1 MQGRQGRGKDPWD
14 RPSHGNNDALNG
26 NSNGNGKQRT
36 LPQRPPRMARL
47 DTPPSVQRVARPQRQ
62 QKPPKSR
69 RRRLLITLVVLA
81 VGALLV
87 FVIAYG
93 LVNYF
98 IGIGNSAGPANTAAD
113 FLINMKSQVY
123 DQAYKDLDATITG
136 TVHPQDFLT
145 MAQANDRCYGPITDF
160 NEVPGSATAS
170 SDGNTQSF
178 AYAISRSKLT
188 KTYQLTLTLQKDSNG
203 AWDITSF
210 TDGNGTPND
219 LGPAPPT
226 C

>member
-14 RPSHGNNDALNG
+14 RPSRSNNDAF
-26 NSNGNGKQRT
+26 NGNGKQRT
-36 LPQRPPRMARL
+36 VPQRPPGMARL
-47 DTPPSVQRVARPQRQ
+47 GTPPAEQRVARPQRQ

-69 RRRLLITLVVLA
+69 RRRFLIALVVLGI
-81 VGALLV
+81 GAMLV
-87 FVIAYG
+87 FAIAYG

-98 IGIGNSAGPANTAAD
+98 VSVGNSAGPANTATD
-113 FLINMKSQVY
+113 FLLNLKSQTY

-136 TVHPQDFLT
+136 TMHPQDFQT

-160 NEVPGSATAS
+160 NEVQGSATVS
-170 SDGNTQSF
+170 PDGNTQSI
-178 AYAISRSKLT
+178 AYTITRSKLA
-188 KTYQLTLTLQKDSNG
+188 KTYQLTLTLQKDSSG

-210 TDGNGTPND
+210 ADGNGTLND
-219 LGPAPPT
+219 LGPMPPT

>member
-14 RPSHGNNDALNG
+14 RPSRDRNDALNG
-26 NSNGNGKQRT
+26 SGKQRVP
-36 LPQRPPRMARL
+36 PQRPRGMARL

-62 QKPPKSR
+62 QRPPRSR
-69 RRRLLITLVVLA
+69 RRRLLIALIALGIGAMVV
-81 VGALLV
+81 
-87 FVIAYG
+87 FIIAYG

-113 FLINMKSQVY
+113 FLVNLKSQTY
-123 DQAYKDLDATITG
+123 DQAYKDLDAVITG
-136 TVHPQDFLT
+136 TLHPQDFQT

-160 NEVPGSATAS
+160 NEVAGSAVVS
-170 SDGNTQSF
+170 PDGKTQSF
-178 AYAISRSKLT
+178 SYSMTRSKLT
-188 KTYQLTLTLQKDSNG
+188 KPYQLTLTLQKDSDGN
-203 AWDITSF
+203 WDITKF